1 MYEIYKMSYPLQT
14 TTMMM
19 ITTRRAAM
27 PAPAAAAPITT
38 ERWRKNKVNSKIIY
52 IIYVYILEM
61 QMERF
66 LSKTAGANVYTSQV
80 HSLEITLYK

>member
-38 ERWRKNKVNSKIIY
+38 ERWRKNLFI
-52 IIYVYILEM
+52 
-61 QMERF
+61 
-66 LSKTAGANVYTSQV
+66 
-80 HSLEITLYK
+80 